1 MYHCIIETDSDDN
14 MKIQAF
20 LESAAAALLVASSA
34 EAFSPGGSRTTTPT
48 TPMSQLRAEIGDT
61 GVAFEHV
68 AREWR
73 CKVRSHSFSPSCAS
87 ERAFNGSIIKRLPWQ
102 CMRKRG
108 GCTATWTSL
117 TCQFAFCKQS
127 KHLFSSLDEDDPH

>member
-1 MYHCIIETDSDDN
+1 MYHCIIEADSDNN

-34 EAFSPGGSRTTTPT
+34 EAFAPGNSRSTTPT
-48 TPMSQLRAEIGDT
+48 STTSQLRAEIGES

-73 CKVRSHSFSPSCAS
+73 CKVRPSRC
-87 ERAFNGSIIKRLPWQ
+87 I
-102 CMRKRG
+102 
-108 GCTATWTSL
+108 
-117 TCQFAFCKQS
+117 
-127 KHLFSSLDEDDPH
+127 

>member
-1 MYHCIIETDSDDN
+1 MHLCIIEADSDNN

-34 EAFSPGGSRTTTPT
+34 EAFATGSRSTTPT
-48 TPMSQLRAEIGDT
+48 STTSQLRAEIGES

-73 CKVRSHSFSPSCAS
+73 CKVRPTRC
-87 ERAFNGSIIKRLPWQ
+87 L
-102 CMRKRG
+102 
-108 GCTATWTSL
+108 
-117 TCQFAFCKQS
+117 
-127 KHLFSSLDEDDPH
+127 

>member
-1 MYHCIIETDSDDN
+1 

-34 EAFSPGGSRTTTPT
+34 EAFAPGSSRSTTPT
-48 TPMSQLRAEIGDT
+48 STSQLRAEIGES

-73 CKVRSHSFSPSCAS
+73 CKVRPSRC
-87 ERAFNGSIIKRLPWQ
+87 L
-102 CMRKRG
+102 
-108 GCTATWTSL
+108 
-117 TCQFAFCKQS
+117 
-127 KHLFSSLDEDDPH
+127 

>member
-1 MYHCIIETDSDDN
+1 MYHCIIETDNDDN

-34 EAFSPGGSRTTTPT
+34 EAFAPGGSSRSTTPNSQT
-48 TPMSQLRAEIGDT
+48 SQLRAEIGES

-73 CKVRSHSFSPSCAS
+73 CKVRV
-87 ERAFNGSIIKRLPWQ
+87 
-102 CMRKRG
+102 
-108 GCTATWTSL
+108 
-117 TCQFAFCKQS
+117 
-127 KHLFSSLDEDDPH
+127 

>member
-1 MYHCIIETDSDDN
+1 MHSFCWMYHRIIEAADSNSNNSDDDDDDNN

-34 EAFSPGGSRTTTPT
+34 EAFAPGSSRSITPT
-48 TPMSQLRAEIGDT
+48 SPPPTQLRAEIGET

-73 CKVRSHSFSPSCAS
+73 CKVRYH
-87 ERAFNGSIIKRLPWQ
+87 
-102 CMRKRG
+102 
-108 GCTATWTSL
+108 
-117 TCQFAFCKQS
+117 
-127 KHLFSSLDEDDPH
+127 

>member
-1 MYHCIIETDSDDN
+1 MYHCIIEADSDNN

-34 EAFSPGGSRTTTPT
+34 EAFAPGSSRSTTPT
-48 TPMSQLRAEIGDT
+48 STSQLRAEIGES

-73 CKVRSHSFSPSCAS
+73 CKVRPSRC
-87 ERAFNGSIIKRLPWQ
+87 L
-102 CMRKRG
+102 
-108 GCTATWTSL
+108 
-117 TCQFAFCKQS
+117 
-127 KHLFSSLDEDDPH
+127 